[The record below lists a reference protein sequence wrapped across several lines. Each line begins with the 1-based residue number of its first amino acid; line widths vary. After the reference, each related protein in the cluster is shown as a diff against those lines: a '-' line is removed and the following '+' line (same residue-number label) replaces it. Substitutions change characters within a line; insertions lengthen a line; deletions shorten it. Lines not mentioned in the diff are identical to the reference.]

1 MISPFRVDR
10 RRFAADEGGATAV
23 EFALVSV
30 AFLTLVF
37 GIIYVAIMV
46 FNNMSLEWALTKASR
61 LAEINKAVTQSDLSQ
76 AVNDYLSSA
85 GLPNATVTYTS
96 TTSSTGLRKA
106 YIAASY
112 QRTFVVPMVSS
123 FDITFSSNITVPQPS

>member
-1 MISPFRVDR
+1 MSRPVRLNHQ
-10 RRFAADEGGATAV
+10 RFAADQDGAAAV

-37 GIIYVAIMV
+37 GILYVAIMEY
-46 FNNMSLEWALTKASR
+46 NNMSLEWALTKASR
-61 LAEINKAVTQSDLSQ
+61 MAEINNAVTQSDLSQ

-96 TTSSTGLRKA
+96 KTSSTGLRSA

-112 QRTFVVPMVSS
+112 QRTFMVPMISS
-123 FDITFSSNITVPQPS
+123 FDITFSSNITVPEPS